1 MADYSKI
8 TFSDEDYKKA
18 AEKWQKELLLM
29 PLLSCQ
35 DILQHMTGL
44 PGIRGKYHFGTAE
57 ADAQFAPYDP
67 HRKSTSTVDVQF
79 RDIETF
85 FGNMVQDFI
94 PDDYVMTLL
103 GQTAA
108 VLGDGQK
115 QAPSAK
121 LVIAC
126 VMKALGYNLRQSL
139 FTAKRNASGDKT
151 TDLFDGWMTIIENEI
166 TAGNLSFA
174 KGNYMLMQ
182 DTITAANAV
191 DLLKSLDRALD
202 PQLRARQKFIY
213 CAPEVADA
221 YNDNYLLTHS
231 GISYNTKFE
240 QPVIE
245 GSMGKTQLL
254 PLDVLAGCSKMI
266 VTTKDNMLYGYD
278 SMGDVERLQIDRF
291 APFVLTLS
299 AAMFFGTQ
307 IRSLDKRFCTVVEL
321 AK

>member
-1 MADYSKI
+1 
-8 TFSDEDYKKA
+8 
-18 AEKWQKELLLM
+18 
-29 PLLSCQ
+29 
-35 DILQHMTGL
+35 
-44 PGIRGKYHFGTAE
+44 
-57 ADAQFAPYDP
+57 
-67 HRKSTSTVDVQF
+67 
-79 RDIETF
+79 
-85 FGNMVQDFI
+85 
-94 PDDYVMTLL
+94 
-103 GQTAA
+103 
-108 VLGDGQK
+108 
-115 QAPSAK
+115 
-121 LVIAC
+121 
-126 VMKALGYNLRQSL
+126 
-139 FTAKRNASGDKT
+139 
-151 TDLFDGWMTIIENEI
+151 MTIIENEI